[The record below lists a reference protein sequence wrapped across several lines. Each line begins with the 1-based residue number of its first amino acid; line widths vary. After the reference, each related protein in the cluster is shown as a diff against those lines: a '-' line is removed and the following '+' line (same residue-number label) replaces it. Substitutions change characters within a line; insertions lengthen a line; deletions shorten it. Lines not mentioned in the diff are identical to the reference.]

1 MSMDIKNIMK
11 NKNMRFTVARTE
23 LLEILIEVS
32 KPVCYE
38 DIKHRINMD
47 KATFYR
53 NIAKFV
59 EEDIVSSFESNDKKS
74 YFEMKMDAHPHF
86 ICNYCHSIQCVDN
99 LEHIELKGYEVE
111 SVILKGKC
119 ELCR

>member
-1 MSMDIKNIMK
+1 MDIKNLMK
-11 NKNMRFTVARTE
+11 NKNIRFTAARTE
-23 LLEILIEVS
+23 LLEMLIEAS

-38 DIKHRINMD
+38 DVKDRINMD

-74 YFEMKMDAHPHF
+74 YFEMKVDSHPHF
-86 ICNYCHSIQCVDN
+86 ICNYCHSIQCVNN
-99 LEHIELKGYEVE
+99 LGGVRLEGYEIE
-111 SVILKGKC
+111 SIILKGKC
-119 ELCR
+119 VRCQ